1 VKKILIM
8 MGSYFPKPMANGIC
22 THQIALE
29 LKKNGYDV
37 HVICFNKSGDLK
49 EDTYEGIIIHR
60 VKMRMFFR
68 LRFYAEDN
76 INTWKGKCIYKV
88 AMIINK
94 IKKLIYAP
102 FYPMT
107 SPIFIYRYYKLAKRL
122 HKENNFDII
131 ISVYNPLEA
140 LIAGSMMKKKY
151 KEINFAIYILDT
163 LSNSPKVKFLS
174 KSWTEWKGWQW
185 EKRIY
190 KYADIIFNMKCH
202 EEHHKKE
209 RYDKYID
216 KMKIVDIPL
225 FTNFNNDTKQFC
237 NPFDKYNIQWVYS
250 GTLYLGGRDPE
261 YLCKIFTELNNKYN
275 NRLHFYSRGNCEHII
290 IKYQDK
296 SNDTIVRHGYVDRH
310 EMLQAISYA
319 DILISI
325 GNQESDMIPSKI
337 FEYIST
343 GKKIIH
349 FYKSF
354 NDSSIVYYKDYANV
368 LLINENDNFFENINA
383 IKKFIYHKQNDILV
397 DNLKKIYIKNTPEY
411 TVNFIKKIL
420 ED

>member
-1 VKKILIM
+1 MKKILIM

-37 HVICFNKSGDLK
+37 HVICFNKSGDLR
-49 EDTYEGIIIHR
+49 EDSYDGIKIHR
-60 VKMRMFFR
+60 VKMRLFFKM
-68 LRFYAEDN
+68 LFYSEN
-76 INTWKGKCIYKV
+76 IINTLRGKCIYKI

-190 KYADIIFNMKCH
+190 KYADIIFNMK
-202 EEHHKKE
+202 K
-209 RYDKYID
+209 
-216 KMKIVDIPL
+216 
-225 FTNFNNDTKQFC
+225 
-237 NPFDKYNIQWVYS
+237 
-250 GTLYLGGRDPE
+250 
-261 YLCKIFTELNNKYN
+261 
-275 NRLHFYSRGNCEHII
+275 
-290 IKYQDK
+290 
-296 SNDTIVRHGYVDRH
+296 
-310 EMLQAISYA
+310 
-319 DILISI
+319 
-325 GNQESDMIPSKI
+325 
-337 FEYIST
+337 
-343 GKKIIH
+343 KKISA
-349 FYKSF
+349 YR
-354 NDSSIVYYKDYANV
+354 YYFKY
-368 LLINENDNFFENINA
+368 EMS
-383 IKKFIYHKQNDILV
+383 
-397 DNLKKIYIKNTPEY
+397 
-411 TVNFIKKIL
+411 
-420 ED
+420 